1 MVQSFL
7 KVLWS
12 KILKDT
18 WLILTVRELILM
30 PASALFERRKSQIW
44 PLQPISF
51 PAVLKTRIIPTP
63 GVSGLQ
69 HLLPAISFFYVL
81 LVEREFR
88 FTSFRSEVSKFFC
101 KGPDNKY
108 FKVCEPSEKWRIVC
122 RYLHNKK
129 ENKFLH
135 IFKLMKC
142 ILWL

>member
-1 MVQSFL
+1 M
-7 KVLWS
+7 WS

-18 WLILTVRELILM
+18 WLILTIRELILM
-30 PASALFERRKSQIW
+30 LASALFERRKSQIW

-51 PAVLKTRIIPTP
+51 PAVLKTRIIPTRGQWP
-63 GVSGLQ
+63 PALSSC
-69 HLLPAISFFYVL
+69 HRFLLRL
-81 LVEREFR
+81 WVEPEFR

-122 RYLHNKK
+122 RYLHKKK